1 MVYKSEKAMR
11 GVVKMIHE
19 LREGLPF
26 PHESQFLDSDKFGK
40 THCLVTGDESLPP
53 LVLLHGTSANFLSW
67 AGYMAEWRERYRIY
81 ALDLPGQPGLSS
93 PDRPPLGELSLWL
106 EETLRLLGLSRFFL
120 CGMSLGAWTALRFTL
135 DFSGEVRSL
144 ALIAPSGLA
153 APRAT
158 FFLRILPLMF
168 MGKAGA
174 RRINRIVYGPVVPGP
189 EEEAFGLLVSAAF
202 KPLAEAIP
210 LFSEQE
216 LSSINLPLYYAG
228 GEKDALLNTAAS
240 VENLK
245 LHVKGAVS
253 SVLPGMGHVIL
264 DRAGEIG
271 DFFEKTGSQ
280 PMGIK

>member
-1 MVYKSEKAMR
+1 MVYRSEEAMK
-11 GVVKMIHE
+11 GVVNRIHK

-26 PHESQFLDSDKFGK
+26 PHESLFWDSQKFGR

-67 AGYMAEWRERYRIY
+67 AGYMAEWRDGYRIY

-93 PDRPPLGELSLWL
+93 PERPPLGEMSMWL
-106 EETLRLLGLSRFFL
+106 EEAAGQLGLNRFFL
-120 CGMSLGAWTALRFTL
+120 CGMSLGGWTALRYTL
-135 DFSGEVRSL
+135 VNPDAVRAL

-153 APRAT
+153 APRAS
-158 FFLRILPLMF
+158 FFLRILPLLF
-168 MGKAGA
+168 LGKAGA
-174 RRINRIVYGPVVPGP
+174 RRINRIVYGPMVPGQ
-189 EEEAFGLLVSAAF
+189 EEEAFGLLVSASF